1 MTADN
6 KLSAPK
12 RPTRAEVQKLVAEF
26 MSSGIRRSEFCRSR
40 GLSFSTLD
48 RHLKRLRWKRSRRPV
63 SSAGRLVKVALAAR
77 KSPTQREAS
86 CGLAVLQP
94 GGLRIEIHPDFDTDT
109 FERLVSVL
117 ERV

>member
-1 MTADN
+1 
-6 KLSAPK
+6 
-12 RPTRAEVQKLVAEF
+12 
-26 MSSGIRRSEFCRSR
+26 
-40 GLSFSTLD
+40 
-48 RHLKRLRWKRSRRPV
+48 
-63 SSAGRLVKVALAAR
+63 VALAAR

-86 CGLAVLQP
+86 CGLAVLLP